1 MNGKTCAALAA
12 MMVSAAA
19 TAGDLACRWVYV
31 QDTLVE
37 PDCVERISNIVW
49 TAKAGGMNGVMLTCG
64 LDFCR
69 FWPRERHERFARIKR
84 VCDDAE
90 MEIIPS
96 IWTLGYGGLSNYG
109 LTFAEGFPVED
120 VPLVAKGTN
129 AVLDVS
135 RAWSTNLSATVGF
148 QRDGGYRRLIK
159 KVKVKPH
166 HHYRYSFE
174 FRTKDLVGDKPFKV
188 IEVDATLKTFF
199 EREFIKVDYRPT
211 QDWTPCSLTF
221 SSGESDALYLYIG
234 FMSGWK
240 AGDFEVRNVTLAE
253 IAPRQI
259 LRRPGTPRVLRNAA
273 TGATYE
279 EGRDYTLPKLYYRLS
294 RQDMPDCAL
303 ALPPGSRIKAGDR
316 LVFSCYAPAV
326 VNGEQVSTCLSE
338 PALYEA
344 MADSAARIEEK
355 LHPAKWMLSMD
366 EFRNGGTC
374 AACRARG
381 KPVGE
386 MYAAAVTRA
395 FNTIR
400 KVHPG
405 ADVHIWSDML
415 DPNHNSVKEYYN
427 CIGSFEDTWKGV
439 PKEIIPC
446 CWYNKKSHLSM
457 PFFSQHGFRTMAA
470 AYYDEKPPFEWS
482 RKWCDVVRETDGA
495 RGIMYT
501 TWRKAYVYLP
511 AFCEMIKEKEGK

>member
-1 MNGKTCAALAA
+1 MRGRLNVLAG
-12 MMVSAAA
+12 A
-19 TAGDLACRWVYV
+19 TLLAGAVCGGELTHRWVYV
-31 QDTLVE
+31 QNTLVD
-37 PDCVERISNIVW
+37 PNCVAQISNTVM
-49 TAKAGGMNGVMLTCG
+49 TAKAGGMTGVMLACG

-69 FWPRERHERFARIKR
+69 FWPRERHTRFAEIKKI
-84 VCDDAE
+84 CADAG

-109 LTFAEGFPVED
+109 LTFAEGFPVEE
-120 VPLVAKGTN
+120 VPLVAEGTN

-135 RAWSTNLSATVGF
+135 RATCERLSATEGF
-148 QRDGGYRRLIK
+148 QRDSNYRRLIK
-159 KVKVKPH
+159 KVTVKPH
-166 HHYRYSFE
+166 RHYRYAFE
-174 FRTKDLVGDKPFKV
+174 FRTKGLEGSQPFKV
-188 IEVDATLKTFF
+188 LSRDAKIKAFF
-199 EREFIKVDYRPT
+199 ERECLKIDYRPT

-221 SSGESDALYLYIG
+221 PSGESDTFYLYVG
-234 FMSGWK
+234 FMGGWK

-253 IAPRQI
+253 TAPRQI
-259 LRRPGTPRVLRNAA
+259 LRRPGTPRILRNAA
-273 TGATYE
+273 TGVTYE

-326 VNGEQVSTCLSE
+326 VHGEQVSTCLSE

-344 MADSAARIEEK
+344 MADSAKRIEEK
-355 LHPAKWMLSMD
+355 LGPARWMLSMD

-386 MYAAAVTRA
+386 MYAEAVTRA

-405 ADVHIWSDML
+405 AEVYIWSDML
-415 DPNHNSVKEYYN
+415 DPHHNSVKEYYN
-427 CIGSFEDTWKGV
+427 CIGSFEETWKGV

-446 CWYNKKSHLSM
+446 CWYNKKSDLSM
-457 PFFSQHGFRTMAA
+457 PFFSQHGFRTLAA
-470 AYYDEKPPFEWS
+470 AYYDEKPPFKYS
-482 RKWCDVVRETDGA
+482 RKWCDVVRETPGA
-495 RGIMYT
+495 QGIMYT
-501 TWRKAYVYLP
+501 TWRNSYGDLP